1 MKFNFKCS
9 VLLGAMMVTQP
20 LFSADFLTGH
30 IIDLGNNEFE
40 ISSPEGQFQV
50 IANDDIKKS
59 LPSLANPV
67 YVKQSNGNPYSYEFK
82 GEKEGNKFK
91 LIQTPT
97 NIPGPSSLE
106 GVLVYDEGLDIY
118 TINGKRVEFGYTK
131 VLNHYSFDEI
141 SKKSFVGKKIIAEG
155 SYEGDVFVMQ
165 ALTPSDLFSATWP
178 EKSPYENLINQN
190 PYKFIEK
197 TVYKNKISKSQNTF
211 RKVIYNEKGYQAK
224 PGESVFLVTL
234 SGRQG
239 DSFGSVN
246 GHFVA
251 GLGEVKKDLSLRAEV
266 SNAYVVN
273 GKDIL
278 SGNTSLTNYFSNL
291 VQGQN
296 NYRPTYTFIAYG
308 IDKEKLKKFR
318 DFLEP
323 SHILFRTQDL
333 DITLEFNC
341 TTETAKGLS
350 LAGIVGNHK
359 RTLLNRTLDL
369 NNLAIP
375 LRVASVFGE
384 AGEAFAYTSSHDKE
398 DFQPRPAF
406 QSYIDSLKN
415 KKVIKELGIKR
426 MDYVFYGQIPSA
438 RPVGGAP
445 SNYTFNVMVKHDSL
459 FYRNLYEKYENNEN
473 KADNASK
480 EELLELLPLLDKVE

>member
-1 MKFNFKCS
+1 MKFNFKTS
-9 VLLGAMMVTQP
+9 FLLATLALAQP
-20 LFSADFLTGH
+20 LWSAEFITGN
-30 IIDLGNNEFE
+30 IIDLGRGEFKIQTPKRE
-40 ISSPEGQFQV
+40 YKV
-50 IANDDIKKS
+50 ITSEEIKKS

-67 YVKQSNGNPYSYEFK
+67 YVKQSDGNPFAYEFK
-82 GEKEGNKFK
+82 GTIKGDSFE
-91 LIQTPT
+91 LAQTPT
-97 NIPGPSSLE
+97 NIPGPSALE
-106 GVLVYDEGLDIY
+106 GVLIYDEGLDQY
-118 TINGKRVEFGYTK
+118 QINGQVVEFGYTK
-131 VLNHYSFDEI
+131 ELNHYRFDEI

-155 SYEGDVFVMQ
+155 RYENDIFIMQ
-165 ALTPSDLFSATWP
+165 ALTPSGLFSASIP
-178 EKSPYENLINQN
+178 EKSPYDAEINKDA
-190 PYKFIEK
+190 YKFIK
-197 TVYKNKISKSQNTF
+197 KSVYKNEISKSQNTF
-211 RKVIYNEKGYQAK
+211 RKVIYNKKGYEVK

-239 DSFGSVN
+239 DSFGAVN

-251 GLGEVKKDLSLRAEV
+251 GLGEVKEDLSLRAEV

-296 NYRPTYTFIAYG
+296 NYRPTYTFLVYG
-308 IDKEKLKKFR
+308 MDKDKLQKFR

-375 LRVASVFGE
+375 LRLASNLGE
-384 AGEAFAYTSSHDKE
+384 AAEAFAFTASHDKE

-406 QSYIDSLKN
+406 HSYIDSLKN
-415 KKVIKELGIKR
+415 KKVMKELGIKR

-445 SNYTFNVMVKHDSL
+445 SDYTFNALVKHDSL
-459 FYRNLYEKYENNEN
+459 FYRNLYEKYENNPN
-473 KADNASK
+473 KSENASK
-480 EELLELLPLLDKVE
+480 EELLELLPLLDKVQ

>member
-1 MKFNFKCS
+1 MKNSRTLVILAALSF
-9 VLLGAMMVTQP
+9 AHP
-20 LFSADFLTGH
+20 LYSADFLTGS
-30 IIDLGNNEFE
+30 INDLGNGEFE
-40 ISSPEGQFQV
+40 INSPKGIYKIDTTET
-50 IANDDIKKS
+50 IKKS

-67 YVKQSNGNPYSYEFK
+67 YVKQSDGNPYSYEFK
-82 GEKEGNKFK
+82 GELKGQTFK
-91 LIQTPT
+91 LAQTPT
-97 NIPGPSSLE
+97 NIAGDSSLR
-106 GVLVYDEGLDIY
+106 GVLKYNEALDQY
-118 TINGKRVEFGYTK
+118 ELGNQVVEFGYTK
-131 VLNHYSFDEI
+131 VLNFYSFDDI
-141 SKKSFVGKKIIAEG
+141 SKKSFIGKDIIADG
-155 SYEGDVFVMQ
+155 YYLGDRFIMQ
-165 ALTPSDLFSATWP
+165 ALTPANLFSAAKAD
-178 EKSPYENLINQN
+178 KSPYESELKKDA
-190 PYKFIEK
+190 YKFIEK
-197 TVYKNKISKSQNTF
+197 TVYKNEVSKSQNSF
-211 RKVIYNEKGYQAK
+211 RTTVYNQEGYQAK
-224 PGESVFLVTL
+224 AGESVFLVTL

-278 SGNTSLTNYFSNL
+278 SGNTSLNNYFSNL

-308 IDKEKLKKFR
+308 MNKEKLQKFR

-375 LRVASVFGE
+375 LRAASGLGE
-384 AGEAFAYTSSHDKE
+384 AAEALAFTASHDKE

-406 QSYIDSLKN
+406 HSYIDSLM
-415 KKVIKELGIKR
+415 KKSVIKELGIKR
-426 MDYVFYGQIPSA
+426 MDYVFYAQTPSE

-445 SNYTFNVMVKHDSL
+445 SNFTFNLLKKYDSL
-459 FYRNLYEKYENNEN
+459 YYKNLYEKYENNEN
-473 KADNASK
+473 KADNADK
-480 EELLELLPLLDKVE
+480 EELLKVLPLLDKVQ

>member
-1 MKFNFKCS
+1 MKFNLKTS
-9 VLLGAMMVTQP
+9 ILLGLIALATP
-20 LFSADFLTGH
+20 LYSAEFITGN
-30 IIDLGNNEFE
+30 IINLGNGEFE
-40 ISSPEGQFQV
+40 IDGPDGIFKVDTTEK
-50 IANDDIKKS
+50 IKDS
-59 LPSLANPV
+59 LPSLANPA
-67 YVKQSNGNPYSYEFK
+67 YVQQSNGNPFSYEFK
-82 GEKEGNKFK
+82 GEKKGDQFV
-91 LIQTPT
+91 LAQTPT
-97 NIPGPSSLE
+97 NIAGPSSLE
-106 GVLVYDEGLDIY
+106 GILKYDEALDQY
-118 TINGKRVEFGYTK
+118 TINDQRVEFGYTK

-141 SKKSFVGKKIIAEG
+141 SKKSFINKKIIADG
-155 SYEGDVFVMQ
+155 RLEGDVFIMQ
-165 ALTPSDLFSATWP
+165 ALTPSGLFSATMP
-178 EKSPYENLINQN
+178 EKSPYEAQINQN

-197 TVYKNKISKSQNTF
+197 TVYKNEISKSQNTF
-211 RKVIYNEKGYQAK
+211 RKVVYNKEGYNVE

-251 GLGEVKKDLSLRAEV
+251 GLGEVKEDLSLRAEV

-308 IDKEKLKKFR
+308 IDKDKLQKFR

-323 SHILFRTQDL
+323 SHILFRTKDL

-384 AGEAFAYTSSHDKE
+384 AGEAFAFTASNDKE

-415 KKVIKELGIKR
+415 KKVLKELGIKR
-426 MDYVFYGQIPSA
+426 MDYVFYAQIPSA

-445 SNYTFNVMVKHDSL
+445 SNHTFNVTVKHDSL
-459 FYRNLYEKYENNEN
+459 YYRNLYEKYENNPNKSEN
-473 KADNASK
+473 ATK
-480 EELLELLPLLDKVE
+480 EELDKLLPLLDKVQ